1 MHRKAIQRW
10 VFASGIGTVVSALL
24 VHQFV
29 SEGPLTLLKVQQIV
43 SLSVLISIIFGTITV
58 WELRTPI
65 AMGGVVVLVL
75 FKILTV
81 EAMIEHMDLNLIIF
95 LIGMMIVVEYIDR
108 SGFFSWLTV
117 KILNLSGFKP
127 CYFLSMFIMFTVFMG
142 AIIDEVTTILFMMAV
157 VLTVC
162 KEFDEDPI
170 FYAVIMIFAVNI
182 GSSMTAVG
190 NPIGVFIALN
200 AHPRLTFMDFVK
212 NAAPV
217 GLINAVVL
225 MFAAIFLF
233 RHRLSAF
240 REKIIKSFRSKMG
253 QERIR
258 TEMELTEAE
267 LEEAHWDEW
276 KKVRN
281 RKHFYIAVWV
291 LSLLMITL
299 SLHSYIEDLIGF
311 TSDTILIVAP
321 ILFAGVAL
329 FSAGGEEAREILEKG
344 VDWWTLLYFL
354 FLLPAIAS
362 LEYTGITHKLSIY
375 MSGIMKYGAFT
386 TILFMLVFSAVM
398 SGWIDNFPVI
408 VAITPIVQSMIRS
421 GMPHGDLLWWSLL
434 FGGCYG
440 GNWTMIG
447 STANI
452 VALGVLE
459 REKGIKISFFEWFK
473 KGSIILIITLTS
485 SALWLYML
493 YR

>member
-1 MHRKAIQRW
+1 MHRKAIVRW
-10 VFASGIGTVVSALL
+10 LLASGIGALVAALL
-24 VHQFV
+24 VYLFI
-29 SEGPLTLLKVQQIV
+29 SEGLLTFLNVQQIV

-65 AMGGVVVLVL
+65 AMGGIVLLVL

-95 LIGMMIVVEYIDR
+95 LIGMMVVVEYVDR

-127 CYFLSMFIMFTVFMG
+127 CHFLSMFIIFTVFMG
-142 AIIDEVTTILFMMAV
+142 AIVDEVTTILFMMAV

-162 KEFDEDPI
+162 KEFDEDPV
-170 FYAVIMIFAVNI
+170 FYAIVMIFAVNI

-200 AHPRLTFMDFVK
+200 AHPRLTFMDFIR
-212 NAAPV
+212 NAAPLRLV
-217 GLINAVVL
+217 NAAILV
-225 MFAAIFLF
+225 FAAIFLF
-233 RHRLSAF
+233 RRRLSAF
-240 REKIIKSFRSKMG
+240 REKIVRSFRSKMG

-291 LSLLMITL
+291 LALLMLTL
-299 SLHSYIEDLIGF
+299 SLHSYIEHMFGF
-311 TSDTILIVAP
+311 SSDTILIVAP
-321 ILFAGVAL
+321 IFFAGVVL

-362 LEYTGITHKLSIY
+362 LEYTGITHRLSVYI
-375 MSGIMKYGAFT
+375 SGILKYGAFA
-386 TILFMLVFSAVM
+386 TILFMLVFSAIM
-398 SGWIDNFPVI
+398 SGWVDNFPVI
-408 VAITPIVQSMIRS
+408 AAITPIVQYMIKT
-421 GMPHGDLLWWSLL
+421 GMPNGELLWWSLL

-459 REKGIKISFFEWFK
+459 REKGIKITFFEWFK
-473 KGSIILIITLTS
+473 KGSII
-485 SALWLYML
+485 
-493 YR
+493 